1 METKKTLVFDIWG
14 DYAHFKKIYVTT
26 SALTY
31 SLPFKTT
38 IYGLVGAIIGLDNK
52 KNSYLNYFNEKNCQL
67 AIQVINPVKIQ
78 RININLS
85 PKPGPI
91 KDNRKPTTMEY
102 IVKPYFRIFFSHTN
116 GEIYNSLKENLGEK
130 KTVYTPVL
138 GLAHCLANFGFLGEY
153 ELTPN
158 SGNAMIDS
166 ILLKGLVKGLDTSTW
181 NENEVRVQ
189 EQTMYPLEMN
199 TTREVTKRDNVLFD
213 LNGNPIQAE
222 VEQYYSLNLDG
233 KTVNIMM
240 M

>member
-1 METKKTLVFDIWG
+1 MEIKTTLVFDIWG

-38 IYGLVGAIIGLDNK
+38 IYGLVGAIIGLDN
-52 KNSYLNYFNEKNCQL
+52 EENCQL

-102 IVKPYFRIFFSHTN
+102 LVKPRFRIFFSHKDE
-116 GEIYNSLKENLGEK
+116 EIYNSLKENLEEK
-130 KTVYTPVL
+130 RTVYTPVL
-138 GLAHCLANFGFLGEY
+138 GLAHCIANFEFLGEY
-153 ELTPN
+153 ELTRE

-166 ILLKGLVKGLDTSTW
+166 KI
-181 NENEVRVQ
+181 
-189 EQTMYPLEMN
+189 
-199 TTREVTKRDNVLFD
+199 
-213 LNGNPIQAE
+213 
-222 VEQYYSLNLDG
+222 
-233 KTVNIMM
+233 
-240 M
+240 

>member
-1 METKKTLVFDIWG
+1 MEIKTTLVFDIWG

-38 IYGLVGAIIGLDNK
+38 IYGLVGAIIGLDNE
-52 KNSYLNYFNEKNCQL
+52 KNGYLDHFNEENCQL

-102 IVKPYFRIFFSHTN
+102 LVKPRFRIFFSHKDE
-116 GEIYNSLKENLGEK
+116 EIYNSLKENLEEK
-130 KTVYTPVL
+130 RTVYTPVL
-138 GLAHCLANFGFLGEY
+138 GLAHCIANFEFLGEY
-153 ELTPN
+153 ELTRE

-166 ILLKGLVKGLDTSTW
+166 ILLKSMVKSLDTSSW
-181 NENEVRVQ
+181 NENDVRVQ

-222 VEQYYSLNLDG
+222 VEHYFHLNLDG
-233 KTVNIMM
+233 KRVNIMM

>member
-1 METKKTLVFDIWG
+1 MEIKTTLVFDIWG

-38 IYGLVGAIIGLDNK
+38 IYGLVGAIIGLDNE
-52 KNSYLNYFNEKNCQL
+52 KNSYLDHFNEENCQL

-102 IVKPYFRIFFSHTN
+102 LVKPRFRIFFSHKDD
-116 GEIYNSLKENLGEK
+116 EIYNSLKENLEEK
-130 KTVYTPVL
+130 RTVYTPVL
-138 GLAHCLANFGFLGEY
+138 GLAHCLANFEFLGEY
-153 ELTPN
+153 ELTQE

-166 ILLKGLVKGLDTSTW
+166 ILLKSMVKSLDTSSW
-181 NENEVRVQ
+181 NENDVRVQ

-199 TTREVTKRDNVLFD
+199 TTREVTKRDSVLFD

-222 VEQYYSLNLDG
+222 VEHYFNLNLDG
-233 KTVNIMM
+233 KRVNIMM

>member
-1 METKKTLVFDIWG
+1 MEIKKTLVFDIWG

-38 IYGLVGAIIGLDNK
+38 IYGLVGAIIGLDNE
-52 KNSYLNYFNEKNCQL
+52 KNGYLDYFDESNCQL
-67 AIQVINPVKIQ
+67 AIQVIKPVKIQ

-102 IVKPYFRIFFSHTN
+102 LVKPHFRIFFSHAN
-116 GEIYNSLKENLGEK
+116 DEIYNSLKENLEK
-130 KTVYTPVL
+130 KRTVYTPVL
-138 GLAHCLANFGFLGEY
+138 GLAHCLANFEFLGEY
-153 ELTPN
+153 ELN
-158 SGNAMIDS
+158 QESGNAMIDS
-166 ILLKGLVKGLDTSTW
+166 ILLKSLVKSLDTSSW
-181 NENEVRVQ
+181 NENEIRIQ

-222 VEQYYSLNLDG
+222 VEQYYSLNLHG
-233 KTVNIMM
+233 ETVNIMM

>member
-1 METKKTLVFDIWG
+1 MEIKKTLVFDIWG

-52 KNSYLNYFNEKNCQL
+52 KNGYLDYFDESNCQL
-67 AIQVINPVKIQ
+67 AIQVIKPVRIQ

-102 IVKPYFRIFFSHTN
+102 LVKPHFRIFFSHAN
-116 GEIYNSLKENLGEK
+116 DEIYNSLKENLEEK
-130 KTVYTPVL
+130 RTVYTPVL
-138 GLAHCLANFGFLGEY
+138 GLAHCLANFAFLGEY
-153 ELTPN
+153 ELKQE
-158 SGNAMIDS
+158 SGSAMIDS
-166 ILLKGLVKGLDTSTW
+166 ILLKSSVKSLDTSTW
-181 NENEVRVQ
+181 NENEIRVQ

-222 VEQYYSLNLDG
+222 VEQYYNLNLQG

>member
-1 METKKTLVFDIWG
+1 MEIKTTLVFDIWG

-52 KNSYLNYFNEKNCQL
+52 KNGYLDHFNEENCQL

-78 RININLS
+78 RININFS

-102 IVKPYFRIFFSHTN
+102 LVKPRFRIFFSHKD
-116 GEIYNSLKENLGEK
+116 EQIYNSLKENLEEK
-130 KTVYTPVL
+130 RTVYTPVL
-138 GLAHCLANFGFLGEY
+138 GLAHCIANFEFLGEY
-153 ELTPN
+153 ELTRG

-166 ILLKGLVKGLDTSTW
+166 ILLKSLVKSLDTSSW
-181 NENEVRVQ
+181 NENDVRVQ

-222 VEQYYSLNLDG
+222 VEHYFNLNLDG
-233 KTVNIMM
+233 KKVNIMM

>member
-1 METKKTLVFDIWG
+1 MEIKKTLVFDIWG

-52 KNSYLNYFNEKNCQL
+52 KNGYLDHFNEENCQL

-102 IVKPYFRIFFSHTN
+102 LVKPRFRIFFSHKDD
-116 GEIYNSLKENLGEK
+116 EIYNSLKENLEEK
-130 KTVYTPVL
+130 RTVYTPVL
-138 GLAHCLANFGFLGEY
+138 GLAHCIANFEFLGEY
-153 ELTPN
+153 ELTQE

-166 ILLKGLVKGLDTSTW
+166 ILLKSLVKSLDTSSW
-181 NENEVRVQ
+181 NENGVRVQ

-199 TTREVTKRDNVLFD
+199 TTREVTKRDSVLFD

-222 VEQYYSLNLDG
+222 VEHYFNLNLDG
-233 KTVNIMM
+233 KRVNIMM

>member
-1 METKKTLVFDIWG
+1 MEIKKTLVFDIWG

-38 IYGLVGAIIGLDNK
+38 IYGLVGAIIGLDNE
-52 KNSYLNYFNEKNCQL
+52 KNSYLDHFNEENCQL

-102 IVKPYFRIFFSHTN
+102 LVKPRFRIFFSHKDD
-116 GEIYNSLKENLGEK
+116 EIYNSLKENLEEK
-130 KTVYTPVL
+130 RTVYTPVL
-138 GLAHCLANFGFLGEY
+138 GLAHCLANFEFLGEY
-153 ELTPN
+153 ELTQE

-166 ILLKGLVKGLDTSTW
+166 ILLKSMVKSLDTSSW
-181 NENEVRVQ
+181 NENDVRVQ

-199 TTREVTKRDNVLFD
+199 TTREVTKRDSVLFD

-222 VEQYYSLNLDG
+222 VEHYFNLNLDG
-233 KTVNIMM
+233 KRVNIMM

>member
-1 METKKTLVFDIWG
+1 MEIKKALVFDIWG

-52 KNSYLNYFNEKNCQL
+52 KNSYLDYFDESNCQL
-67 AIQVINPVKIQ
+67 AIQVINPIRIQ

-91 KDNRKPTTMEY
+91 RNNRKPTTMEY
-102 IVKPYFRIFFSHTN
+102 IVKPHFRIFFSHSN
-116 GEIYNSLKENLGEK
+116 DEIYNSLKDKLEEK
-130 KTVYTPVL
+130 KSVYTPVL
-138 GLAHCLANFGFLGEY
+138 GLAHCLANFEFDGEY
-153 ELTPN
+153 ELTQE
-158 SGNAMIDS
+158 SGNVKIDS
-166 ILLKGLVKGLDTSTW
+166 ILLKSMVKSLDTSSW
-181 NENEVRVQ
+181 NEDAVRVQ

-199 TTREVTKRDNVLFD
+199 KTREVTKRDSILFD

-222 VEQYYSLNLDG
+222 VEQYYSLKLHG
-233 KTVNIMM
+233 KLVNIMM

>member
-1 METKKTLVFDIWG
+1 MEIKKTLVFDIWG

-38 IYGLVGAIIGLDNK
+38 IYGLVGAIIGLDNE
-52 KNSYLNYFNEKNCQL
+52 KNSYLDHFNEENCQL

-102 IVKPYFRIFFSHTN
+102 LVKPRFRIFFSHKDD
-116 GEIYNSLKENLGEK
+116 EIYNSLKENLEEK
-130 KTVYTPVL
+130 RTVYTPVL
-138 GLAHCLANFGFLGEY
+138 GLAHCLANFEFLGEY
-153 ELTPN
+153 ELTQE

-166 ILLKGLVKGLDTSTW
+166 ILLKSMVKSLDTSSW
-181 NENEVRVQ
+181 NENDVRVQ

-199 TTREVTKRDNVLFD
+199 TTREVTKRDSVLFD

-222 VEQYYSLNLDG
+222 VEHYFNLNLDG
-233 KTVNIMM
+233 KKVNIMM